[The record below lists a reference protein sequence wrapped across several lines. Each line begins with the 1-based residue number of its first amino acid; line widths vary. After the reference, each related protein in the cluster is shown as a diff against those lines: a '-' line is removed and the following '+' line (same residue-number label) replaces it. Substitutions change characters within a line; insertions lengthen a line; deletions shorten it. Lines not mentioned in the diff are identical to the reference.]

1 MTLGVIACPI
11 CGADCDLKLTK
22 KNKAYVNCGD
32 CGSQTF
38 ARGLISDN
46 KLRERVKAAAAKE
59 NAPAAPEITPTVKK
73 TPAVTVTQHSSE
85 GQTVKKEKTVVDYL
99 ADLAKDK

>member
-11 CGADCDLKLTK
+11 CGADCELKLTK

-38 ARGLISDN
+38 ARGLVSDN
-46 KLRERVKAAAAKE
+46 KLRARVKGEPVKE
-59 NAPAAPEITPTVKK
+59 NAPAAPESAPPVKVA
-73 TPAVTVTQHSSE
+73 PAVTITQHSSE
-85 GQTVKKEKTVVDYL
+85 GQTVKKEKTVFDYL

>member
-11 CGADCDLKLTK
+11 CGADCELKLTK
-22 KNKAYVNCGD
+22 KNKSYVNCGD

-46 KLRERVKAAAAKE
+46 KLRERVKAAAATE
-59 NAPAAPEITPTVKK
+59 NAPAAPESV
-73 TPAVTVTQHSSE
+73 PAVTITKHSSE
-85 GQTVKKEKTVVDYL
+85 GQTVKKEKTVFDYL
-99 ADLAKDK
+99 ADLARDK

>member
-11 CGADCDLKLTK
+11 CGADCELKLTK
-22 KNKAYVNCGD
+22 KNKAYVNCGE

-38 ARGLISDN
+38 ARGAVSDS
-46 KLRERVKAAAAKE
+46 KLRGRIRKIEAAAE
-59 NAPAAPEITPTVKK
+59 QAAPEPVKV
-73 TPAVTVTQHSSE
+73 PAVTVTQHTSDR
-85 GQTVKKEKTVVDYL
+85 QTVRKEKTVFDYI